1 MDIITYALCQANDK
15 KLEDL
20 IKSMEGLSTV
30 ILDHVPTVSEAEP
43 NKLYLVDVN
52 HDGVYEEYILAE
64 VDGQEQI
71 VELGAFIDLSN
82 YYTKA
87 EVNDLVDV
95 HSELTESEYN
105 ALTPEQK
112 KNGKEYFVTGKA
124 SELTWKDA
132 NNHIVKMEILG
143 WSSTAGLQYAQHIT
157 TAPEI
162 DGGNWLIFKSTSPD
176 GVYYHSDLTGL
187 NFPGYPNP
195 GDFSPRADNSDIHA
209 RNVYFQIEENGY
221 FTLRT
226 TQGSVY
232 SVYQGPPY
240 LCTPWYN
247 ITNYSLDTHFNNKI
261 FKDGEK
267 FAEVN
272 PPASEISFD
281 NVTSGLSAKN
291 VQDAINEV
299 SASSGKHVSLTQAE
313 YDLLTPEEKNNGT
326 EYFIT
331 DSESEADISNLENR
345 VTSVENRVLKLEG
358 NFVDIT
364 ANLQM
369 INPTAYKQVTKVSD
383 NEVYFIVEDP
393 VTEKDYKVTITAQG
407 TGDTRTNPT
416 YTIVEVVPNAEVG
429 D

>member
-64 VDGQEQI
+64 IDGQEQI
-71 VELGAFIDLSN
+71 VELGAFVDLSN
-82 YYTKA
+82 YYTKT
-87 EVNDLVDV
+87 ETDTLVGGV
-95 HSELTESEYN
+95 HSELTSQAYDQLP
-105 ALTPEQK
+105 AATK
-112 KNGKEYFVTGKA
+112 TNGTEYFVFDSGDTIGKIYRNGHRFGG
-124 SELTWKDA
+124 SD
-132 NNHIVKMEILG
+132 
-143 WSSTAGLQYAQHIT
+143 
-157 TAPEI
+157 EI
-162 DGGNWLIFKSTSPD
+162 D
-176 GVYYHSDLTGL
+176 
-187 NFPGYPNP
+187 
-195 GDFSPRADNSDIHA
+195 ADDVDYDN
-209 RNVYFQIEENGY
+209 
-221 FTLRT
+221 T
-226 TQGSVY
+226 
-232 SVYQGPPY
+232 
-240 LCTPWYN
+240 
-247 ITNYSLDTHFNNKI
+247 
-261 FKDGEK
+261 
-267 FAEVN
+267 
-272 PPASEISFD
+272 ASS
-281 NVTSGLSAKN
+281 LSATN
-291 VQDAINEV
+291 VQDAIDEV
-299 SASSGKHVSLTQAE
+299 FASGAKHVSLTQVE

-331 DSESEADISNLENR
+331 DSESEADISGLENR

-369 INPTAYKQVTKVSD
+369 INPAAYKQVTKVSD